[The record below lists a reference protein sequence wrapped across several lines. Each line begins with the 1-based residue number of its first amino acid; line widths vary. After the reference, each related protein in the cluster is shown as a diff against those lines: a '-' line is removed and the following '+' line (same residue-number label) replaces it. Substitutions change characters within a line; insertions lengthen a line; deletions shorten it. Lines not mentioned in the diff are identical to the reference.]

1 MVVHVVRRL
10 MRYRQNLLCRISSL
24 KLRGTEEG
32 IQCLQH
38 KRLKPDV
45 QAWGLARVSSTE
57 RGWKR
62 KKKIK
67 LTENRWQ
74 RNLGSS
80 GRYHQTSYKQITPT
94 LQNLPIPVI
103 ALVDI
108 SLAVLVDIVEDMSV
122 LITG

>member
-62 KKKIK
+62 KKKNK
-67 LTENRWQ
+67 LTETD
-74 RNLGSS
+74 GSE
-80 GRYHQTSYKQITPT
+80 I
-94 LQNLPIPVI
+94 
-103 ALVDI
+103 
-108 SLAVLVDIVEDMSV
+108 LAVADAIIKQA
-122 LITG
+122 ITSKSLLLSKIYLSPLLPWSIYRLRFLSTS